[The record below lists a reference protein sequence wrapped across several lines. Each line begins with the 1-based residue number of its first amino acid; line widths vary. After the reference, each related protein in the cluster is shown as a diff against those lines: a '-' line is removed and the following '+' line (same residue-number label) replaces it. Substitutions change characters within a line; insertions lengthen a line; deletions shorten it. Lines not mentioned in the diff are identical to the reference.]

1 MARLAHVFLASIDG
15 YVRPVQQNMPISQ
28 SIPIL
33 RARESHAGLMK
44 MWEWRSP
51 RRTENVAR
59 FVLPS
64 LRFFAATLYGGE
76 S

>member
-33 RARESHAGLMK
+33 RARDSHAGLMK
-44 MWEWRSP
+44 MWELRSP
-51 RRTENVAR
+51 RRTR
-59 FVLPS
+59 L
-64 LRFFAATLYGGE
+64 
-76 S
+76 